1 MYQLV
6 LDHQYPSSEGLGA
19 AAAAV
24 SELRA
29 RNQRDNSKQTEV
41 CPVCGDKA
49 NGLHY
54 GIYTCEA

>member
-1 MYQLV
+1 MEFR
-6 LDHQYPSSEGLGA
+6 PTNSFSEGLGV

-29 RNQRDNSKQTEV
+29 RNQRDNSKQTEA

>member
-1 MYQLV
+1 M
-6 LDHQYPSSEGLGA
+6 DHQIPSSEGLGA